1 MKYPVVLPSHREA
14 HRHEKT
20 RYTEEQIAFALKQA
34 ETAPASGKSAERWG
48 SFYNWKKKFAGLGV
62 TELRRLRQLE
72 DENQRLKKLVADL
85 SLDKEM
91 LQEGAKTKVLRPAQK
106 RQAVHFLQEAYRIS
120 GRRACG
126 LLMQSRTVYH
136 WQSRR
141 DDRAI
146 TLRIREIAET
156 RIRYGYPRIHIQLRR
171 EGWLVN
177 HKKTHRIYCLE
188 GLNLRRKRP
197 RRHVSAARRQQRP
210 ILTHV
215 DQCWSMDFVSDNLFN
230 WQRFRALTV
239 VDNFSR
245 ECLAIHAGKSLK
257 GEDVVRV
264 MEALR
269 VLDRRLPVRIQTDNG
284 SEFIS
289 KSLDKWAY
297 EHGVTMDFSRPGKP
311 TDNPFIESFNGSLR
325 DECLNIHW
333 FLSLKDAQ
341 NKLDSWRREYNHE
354 RTHSSLNNMT
364 PAEFIRSIRKDE
376 DL

>member
-1 MKYPVVLPSHREA
+1 MK
-14 HRHEKT
+14 KT

-34 ETAPASGKSAERWG
+34 EIGTRVGEVCRKMGISEAT
-48 SFYNWKKKFAGLGV
+48 FYNWKKKFAGPGV

-72 DENQRLKKLVADL
+72 DENQRLKKLVAEL

-91 LQEGAKTKVLRPAQK
+91 LQEVLKLKVLRPAQK
-106 RQAVHFLQEAYRIS
+106 RQAVTFLLEAYRIS
-120 GRRACG
+120 VRRGCG

-136 WQSRR
+136 WQSQR

-146 TLRIREIAET
+146 TL
-156 RIRYGYPRIHIQLRR
+156 RIHIQLRR
-171 EGWLVN
+171 EGWPVN
-177 HKKTHRIYCLE
+177 HKKTHRIYCPE

-197 RRHVSAARRQQRP
+197 RRHISAARRQQRP
-210 ILTHV
+210 VLTHV
-215 DQCWSMDFVSDNLFN
+215 DQCRSMDFVSDNLFN
-230 WQRFRALTV
+230 GRRFRALTV

-257 GEDVVRV
+257 GEDVVRI

-269 VLDRRLPVRIQTDNG
+269 VPDKRLPVRIQTDNG

-333 FLSLKDAQ
+333 FLSLEDAQ
-341 NKLDSWRREYNHE
+341 EKTDNWRREYNHE
-354 RTHSSLNNMT
+354 RMHSSLNDMT
-364 PAEFIRSIRKDE
+364 PAEFIRSLRKDE
-376 DL
+376 NL

>member
-1 MKYPVVLPSHREA
+1 MK
-14 HRHEKT
+14 KT

-34 ETAPASGKSAERWG
+34 EIGTRVGEVCRKMGISEAT
-48 SFYNWKKKFAGLGV
+48 FYNWKKKFAGPGV

-72 DENQRLKKLVADL
+72 DENQQLKKLVAEL

-91 LQEGAKTKVLRPAQK
+91 LQEVLKPKVLRPAQK
-106 RQAVHFLQEAYRIS
+106 RQAVTFLLEAYRIS
-120 GRRACG
+120 VRRGCG

-136 WQSRR
+136 WQSQR

-146 TLRIREIAET
+146 TL
-156 RIRYGYPRIHIQLRR
+156 RIHIQLRR
-171 EGWLVN
+171 EGWPVN
-177 HKKTHRIYCLE
+177 HKKTHRIYCPE

-197 RRHVSAARRQQRP
+197 RRHISAARRQQRP
-210 ILTHV
+210 VLTHV
-215 DQCWSMDFVSDNLFN
+215 DQCRSMDFVSDNLFN
-230 WQRFRALTV
+230 GRRFRALTV

-257 GEDVVRV
+257 GEDVVRI

-269 VLDRRLPVRIQTDNG
+269 VPDKRLPVRIQTDSG

-333 FLSLKDAQ
+333 FLSLEDAQ
-341 NKLDSWRREYNHE
+341 EKTDNWRREYNHE
-354 RTHSSLNNMT
+354 RMHSSLNDMT
-364 PAEFIRSIRKDE
+364 PAEFIRSLRKDE